1 MDWSRVKAGHI
12 ITQRAIHTY
21 TQSETIMDY
30 KKKIQAA
37 PILVVDGVFIL
48 EPDHSI

>member
-12 ITQRAIHTY
+12 ITQRA
-21 TQSETIMDY
+21 QSETIMDY